1 MVDNIDDDYYFKP
14 ILVESSFKE
23 NYKYYESIGD
33 KSKSL
38 SVEQYVDMIKPYLSN
53 LINENK
59 AIETSS
65 NEWKTQINMHVNF
78 VSSNDTGKIRTI
90 FVGSDNEEITLG
102 NETDDIIKGLINS
115 FLNKYQN
122 EKIILRNGSNFVFES
137 IGLLSYHIHKTILRR
152 GNSYIKSPEW
162 IANKKTTINPKNE
175 ENRCFEYSTVVALH
189 HKEIKNHPERISRI
203 HHYFSWDY
211 NWEGIE
217 FPAGIKDWKRF
228 EKNNET
234 VALNVLQV
242 PLYKIKTTHAYKS
255 KYNHTRKNQVV
266 LLRLLMVKNGIIL
279 L

>member
-137 IGLLSYHIHKTILRR
+137 IGLLSYHIHETILRR

-203 HHYFSWDY
+203 QYSSLF
-211 NWEGIE
+211 
-217 FPAGIKDWKRF
+217 FLK
-228 EKNNET
+228 
-234 VALNVLQV
+234 L
-242 PLYKIKTTHAYKS
+242 
-255 KYNHTRKNQVV
+255 
-266 LLRLLMVKNGIIL
+266 
-279 L
+279 

>member
-33 KSKSL
+33 KGKSL
-38 SVEQYVDMIKPYLSN
+38 SVEQYLDMIKPYLSD

-59 AIETSS
+59 ATETSS

-90 FVGSDNEEITLG
+90 FVASDNEEIRLG

-137 IGLLSYHIHKTILRR
+137 IGLLSYQIHKTILRR

-162 IANKKTTINPKNE
+162 IANKKATINPKNE
-175 ENRCFEYSTVVALH
+175 ENRCFEYSIVVALH
-189 HKEIKNHPERISRI
+189 HKEIKNHPERISHI
-203 HHYFSWDY
+203 HHYVFWDY

-217 FPAGIKDWKRF
+217 FPAEIKDWKRF
-228 EKNNET
+228 EK
-234 VALNVLQV
+234 
-242 PLYKIKTTHAYKS
+242 K
-255 KYNHTRKNQVV
+255 
-266 LLRLLMVKNGIIL
+266 
-279 L
+279 